1 MKLPLDLF
9 EHCATLVE
17 RSIGKEL
24 MASGGVGVPGQ
35 LADGDPEHD
44 EDAAV
49 AGAPAGMAPAVDQL
63 DVGEPVESASQN
75 AD

>member
-17 RSIGKEL
+17 RCIGRDL
-24 MASGGVGVPGQ
+24 MATGGVGVPGQ

-49 AGAPAGMAPAVDQL
+49 AGAPAGMALAV